1 VDAERA
7 ILEQWVARTIESY
20 PEEAV
25 PFLTGNKDPF
35 RNPVGHT
42 LRESLAL
49 LWREL
54 LGEMDKSAIFSALDA
69 IIRLRAVQNFTP
81 SDAVRFVFELKPLA
95 RNIRLAGGEPLDD
108 RIDELALLAF
118 DQYMKCREQVA
129 ELRAKEQE
137 GAFRMRHTAR

>member
-1 VDAERA
+1 MDAERA

-49 LWREL
+49 LWHEL
-54 LGEMDKSAIFSALDA
+54 LGAMDRSAILSALDA

-81 SDAVRFVFELKPLA
+81 SEAVRFVFELKPLA
-95 RNIRLAGGEPLDD
+95 RNIHLAGGESLED
-108 RIDELALLAF
+108 RIDELALMAF
-118 DQYMKCREQVA
+118 DQYMKCREQLA